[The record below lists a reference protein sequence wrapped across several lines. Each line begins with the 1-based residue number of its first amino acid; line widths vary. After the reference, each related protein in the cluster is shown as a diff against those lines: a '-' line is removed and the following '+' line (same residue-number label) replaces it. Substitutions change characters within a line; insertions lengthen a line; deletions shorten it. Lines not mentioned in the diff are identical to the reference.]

1 MCLITDVYDAGY
13 DCSKKE
19 KGYSPEGSAAVALAK
34 HEIACLKLESE
45 GYFAKIQKMRATLE
59 LTKRSI
65 IDRRLNMP
73 ETMAVIEEA
82 LASQRSIKL
91 PFNFG

>member
-13 DCSKKE
+13 DCRKTE
-19 KGYSPEGSAAVALAK
+19 RDYDPEGSAAVGTAK
-34 HEIACLKLESE
+34 HELACLQLETD

-73 ETMAVIEEA
+73 ETMAGIEEA
-82 LASQRSIKL
+82 LAPVTRD
-91 PFNFG
+91 